1 MESNS
6 QVKEVKNGERENT
19 KKQLDD
25 LNISNDT
32 ISESFDSS
40 KVEISLKA
48 AIKAFEKDIENSP
61 KAKILPED
69 IKAISEL
76 FDISLINAE
85 NTLKVNNGNLNKT
98 IESLMLDFS
107 EFQNSFKKFMRL

>member
-6 QVKEVKNGERENT
+6 QVREVKNCERENT

-40 KVEISLKA
+40 KVETSLKA
-48 AIKAFEKDIENSP
+48 AIKAFEKDIENSSNT
-61 KAKILPED
+61 KILPED
-69 IKAISEL
+69 IKVISGL
-76 FDISLINAE
+76 FDISLIDAE